1 MVGDD
6 PRAMQPTSVQS
17 SSGQS
22 DGADAESLTTV
33 RSVPEGDRPETAAG
47 QDPEMEAHVAALTK
61 RQDLWLLKKGYW
73 AKFWIVFAGPLF
85 NLIFALLISIG
96 AAWIYGA
103 RVPLDQPVIGYADPN
118 DQAGKAGLQ
127 GGDRVVAVNGTIME
141 SWEQLATTIRNGDGS
156 PVLLK
161 ITREGTEQEIS
172 VLPTEFPAELLAVQ
186 GLPTDK
192 KVYKIGIEPS
202 STTISLGF
210 TAGITEGFWRTVR
223 VTQLQVMGLVAMF
236 TGDVSPKHISGP
248 IGIFSIASSKASRG
262 VEYLIGFMV
271 FLSIALAIMNL
282 LPIPI
287 LDGGHLVFFTIEAL
301 RGKPLPLKT
310 QEVAS
315 QFGMIVLLL
324 LMVVA
329 FSNDIFNLIQRWTT
343 N

>member
-1 MVGDD
+1 
-6 PRAMQPTSVQS
+6 
-17 SSGQS
+17 
-22 DGADAESLTTV
+22 
-33 RSVPEGDRPETAAG
+33 
-47 QDPEMEAHVAALTK
+47 
-61 RQDLWLLKKGYW
+61 
-73 AKFWIVFAGPLF
+73 
-85 NLIFALLISIG
+85 
-96 AAWIYGA
+96 
-103 RVPLDQPVIGYADPN
+103 
-118 DQAGKAGLQ
+118 
-127 GGDRVVAVNGTIME
+127 
-141 SWEQLATTIRNGDGS
+141 
-156 PVLLK
+156 
-161 ITREGTEQEIS
+161 
-172 VLPTEFPAELLAVQ
+172 
-186 GLPTDK
+186 
-192 KVYKIGIEPS
+192 
-202 STTISLGF
+202 
-210 TAGITEGFWRTVR
+210 
-223 VTQLQVMGLVAMF
+223 MGLVAMF